1 MKRRRYAL
9 IALGLPAVSLVI
21 PLGTAGAV
29 VTHPN
34 ANIALNTKSRP
45 VYKPSKLNV
54 TVGVGT
60 CTQTNYTFKITNETA
75 VTQQMELNSNPFG
88 GPLAP
93 EAVQKVCVGSGTI
106 VFSLA
111 SNPNARLTVT
121 GTAGS
126 AATPSLAS

>member
-1 MKRRRYAL
+1 MEIRRYAL
-9 IALGLPAVSLVI
+9 FALGLPAVSLLV

-45 VYKPSKLNV
+45 VYKPAKLNV
-54 TVGVGT
+54 TTGVGT
-60 CTQTNYTFKITNETA
+60 CTQTNYTFKISNETA
-75 VTQQMELNSNPFG
+75 VTQQIELNSAPFG

-93 EAVQKVCVGSGTI
+93 EAVQKVCIGSGTI
-106 VFSLA
+106 VFGLA

-126 AATPSLAS
+126 AAAPSIAS